1 MLLGIVLLGVIAL
14 TTLYYFFKVETKKSK
29 KSRSRVR
36 HIKKLP
42 GPPTF
47 NWFLGNIYPLQDSPG
62 TTILCC

>member
-1 MLLGIVLLGVIAL
+1 MLLGIVLLGVTAL

-42 GPPTF
+42 GPPT
-47 NWFLGNIYPLQDSPG
+47 L
-62 TTILCC
+62 